1 MRPKWP
7 NLAKLPR
14 AKRWT
19 SINDRFQNPASVE
32 AFFPGYNSK
41 LDPNRIG
48 NYGEMFDPTHP
59 SARMRVS
66 HFPKVSVK
74 QDVFEARI
82 FPVARLVHG
91 MNPYPEVPIMTWSER
106 VQMAHD
112 AGFSAVR
119 IKGRTVLCKGKD
131 EQGRPLPYD
140 GTEQVYPEDDIRT
153 FGLPTRNATP
163 KGPFLALALGKL
175 ARRVPMTFSNATSKK
190 RMGSYAYMRAKIA
203 KRLRGALHLIVT
215 RGAHVVEHTEPLTGA
230 LRTEIC
236 LNEDEAGKK
245 WSMQGW
251 TYIFYPTTELYRMP
265 LSDLISLVSN
275 SLKTLNDAARK
286 MENTWLAESLLYYRE
301 RPPESRSTQA
311 KEKTSAIDVHPT
323 VQHTDVD
330 VAPASAKEL
339 LTSPT
344 LVSKIKLPRRRSVS
358 VAATGA
364 KNPKIW
370 KKELE
375 TGLALLAERLP
386 KRLPKRS

>member
-66 HFPKVSVK
+66 HFPKV
-74 QDVFEARI
+74 
-82 FPVARLVHG
+82 
-91 MNPYPEVPIMTWSER
+91 PIMTWSER

-112 AGFSAVR
+112 AGFSA
-119 IKGRTVLCKGKD
+119 GKD

-190 RMGSYAYMRAKIA
+190 RM
-203 KRLRGALHLIVT
+203 ALTLT
-215 RGAHVVEHTEPLTGA
+215 RGAHVVEHTEPVTGA

-245 WSMQGW
+245 WSMQVLFMNCLRSAGW

-301 RPPESRSTQA
+301 RPPESL
-311 KEKTSAIDVHPT
+311 
-323 VQHTDVD
+323 QHTGVG
-330 VAPASAKEL
+330 VAPASEKEL

-386 KRLPKRS
+386 KRLPKDLAESSCR